1 MQQIEMSNKLHSER
15 DELLVIDS
23 LACVNIYVYVKLSY
37 TDVYAVY
44 ASKCPFL
51 SIPSI
56 LKSSVSLHEFT
67 SSNSWINYEVLK
79 HQ

>member
-44 ASKCPFL
+44 SSKCPFL
-51 SIPSI
+51 SIP
-56 LKSSVSLHEFT
+56 SSVSLHEFT